1 MSQAIRVES
10 RDTRAV
16 LDPAQ
21 VSFDQFLVWPG
32 ENQHVEWVNGE
43 VVPMSPVTEPHEDI
57 SGFLYSL
64 LRLFAEG
71 HRLGRVYSEPFVM
84 KTGPDLPGRCPDVL
98 FIAKKHQARVKRLYV
113 EGPADLVVEVIS
125 PGSRTI
131 DRGKKFHEYEQG
143 GVPEYWLIDPERKRV
158 EFYQRD
164 QDGIYRAVPAGADG
178 SYRSRALPGL
188 WLKVGW
194 LWQRPPLL
202 SVLAEWKLV

>member
-21 VSFDQFLVWPG
+21 VSFDQFLEWPG
-32 ENQHVEWVNGE
+32 ENQHVEWVNGK

-64 LRLFAEG
+64 LRLFAERR
-71 HRLGRVYSEPFVM
+71 RLGRVYSEPFVM

-98 FIAKKHQARVKRLYV
+98 FIARKHQARVKRLYV

-125 PGSRTI
+125 PGSRTT
-131 DRGKKFHEYEQG
+131 DRVKKFHEYEQG
-143 GVPEYWLIDPERKRV
+143 GVPEYWLIDPERKQV

-164 QDGIYRAVPAGADG
+164 LEGIYRLVAAGADG
-178 SYRSRALPGL
+178 IYRSRALPGL

-194 LWQRPPLL
+194 LWQRPPLFD
-202 SVLAEWKLV
+202 VLGEWKLV